1 MDPDYTSEPFMNRC
15 EPVQELIHSFSSLYI
30 ESEGGAT
37 APEEDNDSSCLPPP
51 PPPPDEDEES
61 LISLAI
67 ATRVSQLAFRMD
79 KMEKESVERVQ
90 GVERYVQNYLQQ
102 YDRRLTAK
110 RGTDARFG
118 KANDHSVIS

>member
-1 MDPDYTSEPFMNRC
+1 MTRR
-15 EPVQELIHSFSSLYI
+15 EPVRELIHSFSSLYI

-51 PPPPDEDEES
+51 PPLDEDEES
-61 LISLAI
+61 FISLTI

-102 YDRRLTAK
+102 YDRRLTAVSYV
-110 RGTDARFG
+110 FI
-118 KANDHSVIS
+118 VIVQVQRN